1 MPPPEENSIMK
12 PLTILATFAAL
23 ALAQVASAA
32 GSDNTEPPVKT
43 KTTQECK
50 NGQIWDERKDE
61 CVNPEQGALSDD
73 TLFNAAREL
82 AYDGQ
87 YENALK
93 VLSVARNQNDPRI
106 LNYKGFASRKAGR
119 IAEGMAYY
127 QAALAIDPDYILA
140 RSYMGQALV
149 SEGDFLAARD
159 QLLEIEAR
167 GGRDTWAYAAL
178 ENALLGQET
187 TW

>member
-1 MPPPEENSIMK
+1 MKTHFTLMTLAAMSIGSMS
-12 PLTILATFAAL
+12 F
-23 ALAQVASAA
+23 AA
-32 GSDNTEPPVKT
+32 GSDSTEPPVKT
-43 KTTQECK
+43 ETTEDCK
-50 NGQIWDERKDE
+50 NGQIWDEKQAA
-61 CVNPEQGALSDD
+61 CVDPQQGAMSDD
-73 TLFNAAREL
+73 ALYEAAREL

-93 VLSVARNQNDPRI
+93 VLAVAENQNDPRI
-106 LNYKGFASRKAGR
+106 LNYKGFANRKAGR
-119 IAEGMAYY
+119 MEEGMAYY

-149 SEGDFLAARD
+149 SEGDFLGARD

-178 ENALLGQET
+178 EKALLGEET

>member
-1 MPPPEENSIMK
+1 MK
-12 PLTILATFAAL
+12 TLSTLTTLATMSFA
-23 ALAQVASAA
+23 SIGFAA
-32 GSDNTEPPVKT
+32 GSDSTEPPIKT
-43 KTTQECK
+43 ETTQVCE
-50 NGQIWDERKDE
+50 NGQIWDEKKAE
-61 CVNPEQGALSDD
+61 CVNPQSGALSDD
-73 TLFNAAREL
+73 TLYGAAREL

-87 YENALK
+87 YDNALK
-93 VLSVARNQNDPRI
+93 VLAVAENQNDPRI
-106 LNYKGFASRKAGR
+106 LNYKGFANRKAGR
-119 IAEGMAYY
+119 MEEGMAYY

-149 SEGDFLAARD
+149 SEGDFLGARD

-178 ENALLGQET
+178 EKALLGEET

>member
-1 MPPPEENSIMK
+1 MIAMK
-12 PLTILATFAAL
+12 LLTTLSTLAAL
-23 ALAQVASAA
+23 AAGGAALAA
-32 GSDNTEPPVKT
+32 GSDDTAPPVKT
-43 KTTQECK
+43 ETTEDCTK
-50 NGQIWDERKDE
+50 GQIWDEKTE
-61 CVNPEQGALSDD
+61 TCVTPKQGAMSDD
-73 TLFNAAREL
+73 AFFKAAREL

-93 VLSVARNQNDPRI
+93 VLAVAENQNDPRI
-106 LNYKGFASRKAGR
+106 LNYKGFANRKAGR
-119 IAEGMAYY
+119 MAEGMAFY

-149 SEGDFLAARD
+149 SEGDYLGARD
-159 QLLEIEAR
+159 QLVEIEAR

-178 ENALLGQET
+178 EKALLGEET

>member
-1 MPPPEENSIMK
+1 MRV
-12 PLTILATFAAL
+12 LTTFTTLAAL
-23 ALAQVASAA
+23 SIGAAAHAA
-32 GSDNTEPPVKT
+32 GSDDTEPPVKSE
-43 KTTQECK
+43 TTETCT
-50 NGQIWDERKDE
+50 NGQIWDEKAQK
-61 CVNPEQGALSDD
+61 CVTPEQGAMSDD
-73 TLFNAAREL
+73 ALYRAAREL

-93 VLSVARNQNDPRI
+93 VLAVAENQNDPRI

-119 IAEGMAYY
+119 MEEGMAYY

-149 SEGDFLAARD
+149 AEGDFLGARD

-178 ENALLGQET
+178 EQALLGKET